1 MWFTI
6 FTYEI
11 IKYHRIAN
19 IKMEKK
25 EEKVK
30 DLSML
35 YDS

>member
-25 EEKVK
+25 GRESQGFIHA
-30 DLSML
+30 L
-35 YDS
+35 